1 MSEEVSLYDL
11 LNISIATPQKS
22 AVNFGALHALL
33 LAMLKQLDLREM
45 KTRWRGFSP
54 GYGSPDPVG
63 VPVPAEEGQPDSEL
77 QKRTA
82 SPSDPAE
89 QLNLLSRI
97 QACEDGL
104 SKSMGLILDLNEHND
119 HLKEQLEELR
129 QQHEEAGDLL
139 RTVTLVESCCHRVDV
154 LEETVESLR
163 DAGLPGDRE
172 SGAEKPGESGVD
184 DQVTAAKGTSSPS
197 SSNLT
202 EPPQSSP
209 PPSSHPNRHTVGPAA
224 PSSPRNSEEKS
235 QEEPD
240 NTLAQTGVKGD
251 STAAGKPPTL
261 ESNSSKPSP
270 EAVEALRSANKLQER
285 LVQLEARVAAL
296 ERGKVDQTQLAQL
309 GELITNRGSHGDAFG
324 NLMDQL
330 NEQRALIDGLMSD
343 RAKLDDL
350 RQTLEETILS
360 FTSQLS
366 TGLKDEAVQGESDS
380 QELRQRSERSDLNA
394 RTGNTGEEFGLL
406 FERYEQLQ
414 EAVNRLIQQ
423 SGGRAELLQD
433 RESVQQAILQLQADC
448 ERLNETTEVLQ
459 EDNRQKQRHIEELYK
474 TTEELEVNKADKQM
488 VESEI
493 KADKSAL
500 EGKVSRLQFD
510 SVTEQLSLMFHE
522 LLNKVT
528 HQEQDW
534 HKLMAELSTEM
545 QCKLNRIELDSVKK
559 QLEDRWRSIHEKLQA
574 QAAPESDDA
583 AAIRKQL
590 VERFHC
596 LSCDRPV
603 VKHTPGPKRISELAD
618 YSHLAASRSCGGS
631 HYANAAGG
639 QRRSGVQHT
648 KHHGQCEA
656 DGAVQSEE
664 VDIVGLDGRIYKGRI
679 YKGPLNVPTFSNTE
693 TKLPTIPSKD
703 GECKNKDKAKPAAS
717 PEVGHSAP
725 LHQPCSPRSAPSSR
739 SASSCSG
746 RDWPVSALGCA
757 SQSSI
762 TQASAAAESTVA
774 PQSSE
779 PPDL

>member
-343 RAKLDDL
+343 RAK
-350 RQTLEETILS
+350 
-360 FTSQLS
+360 
-366 TGLKDEAVQGESDS
+366 
-380 QELRQRSERSDLNA
+380 
-394 RTGNTGEEFGLL
+394 
-406 FERYEQLQ
+406 
-414 EAVNRLIQQ
+414 
-423 SGGRAELLQD
+423 
-433 RESVQQAILQLQADC
+433 SVQQAILQLQADC

-603 VKHTPGPKRISELAD
+603 VKHTPGPRLVTLPSFPALPSRKSIRPFTVYNMEQIRQHYRSKRISELAD